1 MKTFR
6 FPLQRV
12 LEWRALQLRVEEEK
26 LAGLQQQLAS
36 LLQMRE
42 KLAAER
48 NRSQSHL
55 FASGTA
61 AGSDLQTWALYQARL
76 VKQQELLKTQLL
88 QCEKLTL
95 EQRQRLLKA
104 RTDHR
109 VLERLK
115 ERRWRQWVYLN
126 DREQEDT
133 AAEVYLSKW
142 SREDL
147 ENKSAEVAM
156 KLVTPPVYS
165 PDLPSPP
172 PSVRACDRT
181 STGLNPCGGPRSR
194 WWFRWSASARR
205 RWSRPETTSRACG

>member
-1 MKTFR
+1 MKIFR

-26 LAGLQQQLAS
+26 LAGLQQQLTS

-48 NRSQSHL
+48 NRSQSNL
-55 FASGTA
+55 FVSGTA

-76 VKQQELLKTQLL
+76 VKQQEIVKTQLL

-126 DREQEDT
+126 DRELEDS
-133 AAEVYLSKW
+133 AAEAYLSKW

-147 ENKSAEVAM
+147 ENKSAEI
-156 KLVTPPVYS
+156 
-165 PDLPSPP
+165 
-172 PSVRACDRT
+172 
-181 STGLNPCGGPRSR
+181 
-194 WWFRWSASARR
+194 
-205 RWSRPETTSRACG
+205 

>member
-36 LLQMRE
+36 LLQTRE

-48 NRSQSHL
+48 NRSESHL

-61 AGSDLQTWALYQARL
+61 AGADLQSWALYQARL
-76 VKQQELLKTQLL
+76 VKQQELLAMQLA
-88 QCEKLTL
+88 QCEKLVA

-126 DREQEDT
+126 DREVEDT

-142 SREDL
+142 NREDL
-147 ENKSAEVAM
+147 ENKAAEV
-156 KLVTPPVYS
+156 
-165 PDLPSPP
+165 
-172 PSVRACDRT
+172 
-181 STGLNPCGGPRSR
+181 
-194 WWFRWSASARR
+194 
-205 RWSRPETTSRACG
+205 

>member
-1 MKTFR
+1 MKIFR

-26 LAGLQQQLAS
+26 LAGLQHQLTS

-76 VKQQELLKTQLL
+76 VKQQELVKTQLL

-126 DREQEDT
+126 DRELEDS
-133 AAEVYLSKW
+133 AAEAYLSKW

-147 ENKSAEVAM
+147 ENKSAEM
-156 KLVTPPVYS
+156 
-165 PDLPSPP
+165 
-172 PSVRACDRT
+172 
-181 STGLNPCGGPRSR
+181 
-194 WWFRWSASARR
+194 
-205 RWSRPETTSRACG
+205 

>member
-1 MKTFR
+1 MKIFR

-48 NRSQSHL
+48 NRSQSTL
-55 FASGTA
+55 FASGAA

-76 VKQQELLKTQLL
+76 VKQQELVKTQLL

-126 DREQEDT
+126 DRELEDS
-133 AAEVYLSKW
+133 AAEAYLSKW

-147 ENKSAEVAM
+147 ENKSAEV
-156 KLVTPPVYS
+156 L
-165 PDLPSPP
+165 
-172 PSVRACDRT
+172 
-181 STGLNPCGGPRSR
+181 
-194 WWFRWSASARR
+194 
-205 RWSRPETTSRACG
+205 

>member
-1 MKTFR
+1 MKIFR

-26 LAGLQQQLAS
+26 LAGLQHQLAS

-42 KLAAER
+42 KLVAER
-48 NRSQSHL
+48 NRSQAHL

-95 EQRQRLLKA
+95 EQRQRLMKA

-126 DREQEDT
+126 DRELEDS
-133 AAEVYLSKW
+133 AAEAHLSKW

-147 ENKSAEVAM
+147 ESKSAEM
-156 KLVTPPVYS
+156 
-165 PDLPSPP
+165 
-172 PSVRACDRT
+172 
-181 STGLNPCGGPRSR
+181 
-194 WWFRWSASARR
+194 
-205 RWSRPETTSRACG
+205 

>member
-1 MKTFR
+1 MKIFR

-36 LLQMRE
+36 LLELRE

-48 NRSQSHL
+48 NRSESHL

-61 AGSDLQTWALYQARL
+61 AGSDLQSWALYQARL
-76 VKQQELLKTQLL
+76 AKQQELLKTHLA
-88 QCEKLTL
+88 QCEKLVL

-109 VLERLK
+109 VLEKLK

-126 DREQEDT
+126 DRELEET
-133 AAEVYLSKW
+133 AAEVYQAKW
-142 SREDL
+142 PREGVD
-147 ENKSAEVAM
+147 ESAEVA
-156 KLVTPPVYS
+156 
-165 PDLPSPP
+165 
-172 PSVRACDRT
+172 
-181 STGLNPCGGPRSR
+181 
-194 WWFRWSASARR
+194 
-205 RWSRPETTSRACG
+205 

>member
-26 LAGLQQQLAS
+26 LAALQQQLAS
-36 LLQMRE
+36 MLELRE

-55 FASGTA
+55 FESGTA
-61 AGSDLQTWALYQARL
+61 AGSDLQSWALYQARL
-76 VKQQELLKTQLL
+76 VKQQELLKAQLV

-133 AAEVYLSKW
+133 AAEVYLSRW

-147 ENKSAEVAM
+147 ENKSADA
-156 KLVTPPVYS
+156 L
-165 PDLPSPP
+165 
-172 PSVRACDRT
+172 
-181 STGLNPCGGPRSR
+181 
-194 WWFRWSASARR
+194 
-205 RWSRPETTSRACG
+205 

>member
-1 MKTFR
+1 M
-6 FPLQRV
+6 

-42 KLAAER
+42 KVAAAR

-61 AGSDLQTWALYQARL
+61 AGSDLQTWALYQAHL
-76 VKQQELLKTQLL
+76 AKQEELLKTQMA
-88 QCEKLTL
+88 QCEKLIL

-147 ENKSAEVAM
+147 ENKTAETA
-156 KLVTPPVYS
+156 
-165 PDLPSPP
+165 
-172 PSVRACDRT
+172 
-181 STGLNPCGGPRSR
+181 
-194 WWFRWSASARR
+194 
-205 RWSRPETTSRACG
+205 

>member
-26 LAGLQQQLAS
+26 LAALQQQLAS
-36 LLQMRE
+36 LVEFRE
-42 KLAAER
+42 KLAVAR
-48 NRSQSHL
+48 NRSESHL

-61 AGSDLQTWALYQARL
+61 AGSDLQSWALYQARL
-76 VKQQELLKTQLL
+76 AKQQDLLKAQLV
-88 QCEKLTL
+88 QCETLTL

-126 DREQEDT
+126 DRELEGT
-133 AAEVYLSKW
+133 ANEVYLAKW
-142 SREDL
+142 TREDL
-147 ENKSAEVAM
+147 ENKSAELA
-156 KLVTPPVYS
+156 
-165 PDLPSPP
+165 
-172 PSVRACDRT
+172 
-181 STGLNPCGGPRSR
+181 
-194 WWFRWSASARR
+194 
-205 RWSRPETTSRACG
+205 

>member
-26 LAGLQQQLAS
+26 LAGLQQQLTS
-36 LLQMRE
+36 LLQLRE
-42 KLAAER
+42 KVSAER
-48 NRSQSHL
+48 TRSQSQL
-55 FASGTA
+55 FSSGTA
-61 AGSDLQTWALYQARL
+61 AGSDLQSWALYQARL
-76 VKQQELLKTQLL
+76 VKQLELLKARLL

-126 DREQEDT
+126 DRELEDT

-147 ENKSAEVAM
+147 ENKSAE
-156 KLVTPPVYS
+156 L
-165 PDLPSPP
+165 
-172 PSVRACDRT
+172 
-181 STGLNPCGGPRSR
+181 
-194 WWFRWSASARR
+194 
-205 RWSRPETTSRACG
+205 

>member
-1 MKTFR
+1 MKIFR

-26 LAGLQQQLAS
+26 LAGLQQQLTS

-61 AGSDLQTWALYQARL
+61 AGSDLQTWALYQSRL
-76 VKQQELLKTQLL
+76 VKQQELVKTQLL

-126 DREQEDT
+126 DRELEDS
-133 AAEVYLSKW
+133 AAEAYLSKW

-147 ENKSAEVAM
+147 ENKSAEM
-156 KLVTPPVYS
+156 
-165 PDLPSPP
+165 
-172 PSVRACDRT
+172 
-181 STGLNPCGGPRSR
+181 
-194 WWFRWSASARR
+194 
-205 RWSRPETTSRACG
+205 

>member
-26 LAGLQQQLAS
+26 LAGLQQHLAS
-36 LLQMRE
+36 LLQLGE

-48 NRSQSHL
+48 NRSQAQL
-55 FASGTA
+55 FSSGTA
-61 AGSDLQTWALYQARL
+61 VGSDLQSWALYQARL
-76 VKQQELLKTQLL
+76 VKQQEILKIQLA

-109 VLERLK
+109 VLEKLK
-115 ERRWRQWVYLN
+115 ERRWRQWVYPN
-126 DREQEDT
+126 DRELEDT

-147 ENKSAEVAM
+147 ENKSAEV
-156 KLVTPPVYS
+156 L
-165 PDLPSPP
+165 
-172 PSVRACDRT
+172 
-181 STGLNPCGGPRSR
+181 
-194 WWFRWSASARR
+194 
-205 RWSRPETTSRACG
+205 

>member
-1 MKTFR
+1 MKIFR

-26 LAGLQQQLAS
+26 LATLQQQLTS
-36 LLQMRE
+36 MLELRE
-42 KLAAER
+42 KLDSAR
-48 NRSQSHL
+48 NRSESHL
-55 FASGTA
+55 FVSGTA
-61 AGSDLQTWALYQARL
+61 AGSDLQSWALYQARL
-76 VKQQELLKTQLL
+76 VKQQEVLKTQIV

-126 DREQEDT
+126 DRELEDT
-133 AAEVYLSKW
+133 AAEVYLAKW

-147 ENKSAEVAM
+147 ENKTAETA
-156 KLVTPPVYS
+156 
-165 PDLPSPP
+165 
-172 PSVRACDRT
+172 
-181 STGLNPCGGPRSR
+181 
-194 WWFRWSASARR
+194 
-205 RWSRPETTSRACG
+205 

>member
-1 MKTFR
+1 
-6 FPLQRV
+6 
-12 LEWRALQLRVEEEK
+12 LRVEEEK
-26 LAGLQQQLAS
+26 LAGLQQRLTS

-48 NRSQSHL
+48 NRSQSNL
-55 FASGTA
+55 FASGAA

-109 VLERLK
+109 ILERLR

-126 DREQEDT
+126 DRELEDS
-133 AAEVYLSKW
+133 AAEAYLSKW

-147 ENKSAEVAM
+147 ENKSAEA
-156 KLVTPPVYS
+156 L
-165 PDLPSPP
+165 
-172 PSVRACDRT
+172 
-181 STGLNPCGGPRSR
+181 
-194 WWFRWSASARR
+194 
-205 RWSRPETTSRACG
+205 

>member
-36 LLQMRE
+36 LLQTRE

-48 NRSQSHL
+48 NRSESHL
-55 FASGTA
+55 FESGTA
-61 AGSDLQTWALYQARL
+61 AGADLQSWALYQARL
-76 VKQQELLKTQLL
+76 VKQQELLAMQLA
-88 QCEKLTL
+88 QCEKLVA

-126 DREQEDT
+126 DREVEDT

-142 SREDL
+142 NREDL
-147 ENKSAEVAM
+147 ENKAAEV
-156 KLVTPPVYS
+156 
-165 PDLPSPP
+165 
-172 PSVRACDRT
+172 
-181 STGLNPCGGPRSR
+181 
-194 WWFRWSASARR
+194 
-205 RWSRPETTSRACG
+205 

>member
-1 MKTFR
+1 MKIFR

-26 LAGLQQQLAS
+26 LAALQQQLAS

-48 NRSQSHL
+48 NRSQSNL
-55 FASGTA
+55 FASGSA
-61 AGSDLQTWALYQARL
+61 AGSELQTWALYQARL
-76 VKQQELLKTQLL
+76 VKQQELVKAQLL

-126 DREQEDT
+126 DRELEDS
-133 AAEVYLSKW
+133 AAEAYLSKW
-142 SREDL
+142 SREDS
-147 ENKSAEVAM
+147 ENKSAEV
-156 KLVTPPVYS
+156 L
-165 PDLPSPP
+165 
-172 PSVRACDRT
+172 
-181 STGLNPCGGPRSR
+181 
-194 WWFRWSASARR
+194 
-205 RWSRPETTSRACG
+205 

>member
-36 LLQMRE
+36 LLELRE

-48 NRSQSHL
+48 NRSQAHL

-126 DREQEDT
+126 DRELEDS
-133 AAEVYLSKW
+133 AAEAYLSKW

-147 ENKSAEVAM
+147 ENKSAEV
-156 KLVTPPVYS
+156 L
-165 PDLPSPP
+165 
-172 PSVRACDRT
+172 
-181 STGLNPCGGPRSR
+181 
-194 WWFRWSASARR
+194 
-205 RWSRPETTSRACG
+205 

>member
-26 LAGLQQQLAS
+26 LASLQQQLTA

-42 KLAAER
+42 KLEAER
-48 NRSQSHL
+48 NRSQAHL

-76 VKQQELLKTQLL
+76 VKQQELLKTQLV
-88 QCEKLTL
+88 QCEKFSL
-95 EQRQRLLKA
+95 EQRQRLMKA

-126 DREQEDT
+126 DRELEDT

-147 ENKSAEVAM
+147 ENKSAEM
-156 KLVTPPVYS
+156 L
-165 PDLPSPP
+165 
-172 PSVRACDRT
+172 
-181 STGLNPCGGPRSR
+181 
-194 WWFRWSASARR
+194 
-205 RWSRPETTSRACG
+205 

>member
-36 LLQMRE
+36 LLALRE
-42 KLAAER
+42 KLEAAR
-48 NRSQSHL
+48 NRSESHL
-55 FASGTA
+55 FVSGAA
-61 AGSDLQTWALYQARL
+61 AGVDLQAWALYQARL
-76 VKQQELLKTQLL
+76 ARQQELLKGQLA

-126 DREQEDT
+126 DRELEGT
-133 AAEVYLSKW
+133 ANEVYLAKW
-142 SREDL
+142 AREDA
-147 ENKSAEVAM
+147 ENQSAELA
-156 KLVTPPVYS
+156 
-165 PDLPSPP
+165 
-172 PSVRACDRT
+172 
-181 STGLNPCGGPRSR
+181 
-194 WWFRWSASARR
+194 
-205 RWSRPETTSRACG
+205 